1 MAKCLPF
8 AKFKFYHNKA
18 YFSVAILWFLIF
30 CILCF
35 SKCNTYI
42 SRTSN
47 IAFLTDSAETVDLD
61 FGLIHQNISFKKA
74 SFHY

>member
-1 MAKCLPF
+1 MMTSGWKRTLRVECGYLDIGISEVR
-8 AKFKFYHNKA
+8 HHQLRGEI
-18 YFSVAILWFLIF
+18 SSIQVD
-30 CILCF
+30 C
-35 SKCNTYI
+35 

-47 IAFLTDSAETVDLD
+47 KAFLTDSAETVDLD

>member
-1 MAKCLPF
+1 MVQLRVGRLLDE
-8 AKFKFYHNKA
+8 NQMRVRLE
-18 YFSVAILWFLIF
+18 SG
-30 CILCF
+30 
-35 SKCNTYI
+35 N
-42 SRTSN
+42 SRVRVRTIVSESSQTSN

>member
-1 MAKCLPF
+1 MPDNLPTYLVVNL
-8 AKFKFYHNKA
+8 KINFYN
-18 YFSVAILWFLIF
+18 F
-30 CILCF
+30 
-35 SKCNTYI
+35 

>member
-1 MAKCLPF
+1 MVQLRVGRLLDE
-8 AKFKFYHNKA
+8 NQTRVRLE
-18 YFSVAILWFLIF
+18 SG
-30 CILCF
+30 
-35 SKCNTYI
+35 N
-42 SRTSN
+42 SRVRVRTIVSESSQTSN